1 VVPDLGGVVEHAG
14 LAGVTGHGGDG
25 VFEALVLELAA
36 GHQVVEVGDV
46 GVVVLAVVELER
58 LARDVGLERVEYAAG
73 DAAALLELAS
83 GDEATLAALRELLL
97 VPSG

>member
-1 VVPDLGGVVEHAG
+1 MTIQEIEPQRPAVEP
-14 LAGVTGHGGDG
+14 
-25 VFEALVLELAA
+25 AA
-36 GHQVVEVGDV
+36 D
-46 GVVVLAVVELER
+46 
-58 LARDVGLERVEYAAG
+58 YAAG